1 MNIQFY
7 PKLWLI
13 FMNFAKKF
21 ILIKRGRCPKPL
33 PTTLKLR
40 GNIYKVLSKH
50 LNMNI
55 SFMFISIKKP
65 LREDVLNTSSTGL
78 ELWSI
83 D

>member
-1 MNIQFY
+1 MSILY
-7 PKLWLI
+7 SPKLWLI

-21 ILIKRGRCPKPL
+21 ILIKRGRCPRHL
-33 PTTLKLR
+33 PAIWKLR

-50 LNMNI
+50 LSMSIN
-55 SFMFISIKKP
+55 FMFISMKKL
-65 LREDVLNTSSTGL
+65 LREDVLNTSFTGL